1 MAVNRQVAGRGDY
14 GGVESMKMSN
24 RRNGLPMEAKSMF
37 VESIEKENPYT
48 QMSTRQLIPLVKGLF
63 QHSR

>member
-1 MAVNRQVAGRGDY
+1 
-14 GGVESMKMSN
+14 
-24 RRNGLPMEAKSMF
+24 MF

-48 QMSTRQLIPLVKGLF
+48 QTSTRQLIPLVKGLF